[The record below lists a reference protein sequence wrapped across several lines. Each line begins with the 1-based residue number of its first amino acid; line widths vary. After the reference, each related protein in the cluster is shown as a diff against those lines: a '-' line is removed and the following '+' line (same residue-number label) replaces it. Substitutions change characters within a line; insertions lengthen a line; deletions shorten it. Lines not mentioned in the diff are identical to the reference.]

1 MISVNIRVVRIEY
14 KAVIFLL
21 AVEMIR
27 SKIEQEK
34 LILLREQDQDRDA
47 YQKLLTERNILEARV
62 EALEKEL
69 MNQGHGH
76 YRSLSDASTISIQD
90 NSRGSPD
97 GTASVVAEVRI
108 CLIEIS
114 PCVMKIEIE
123 TMIFIER
130 RRLVVIE
137 ITSEIEIIGI

>member
-1 MISVNIRVVRIEY
+1 ML
-14 KAVIFLL
+14 IFVTFALYYYFFFYL
-21 AVEMIR
+21 EIIR

-34 LILLREQDQDRDA
+34 LILMREQDQDRDA

-69 MNQGHGH
+69 TNQGHGH

-97 GTASVVAEVRI
+97 GTASVVAEV
-108 CLIEIS
+108 CA
-114 PCVMKIEIE
+114 
-123 TMIFIER
+123 
-130 RRLVVIE
+130 
-137 ITSEIEIIGI
+137 IIVQ